1 MFDDLTTMMTV
12 SGHSQDL
19 GYLQIDQLLLPILE
33 AYQQQ
38 IEQQHRELIVDVE
51 KAFLASYKME
61 WLLKESYQIFR

>member
-38 IEQQHRELIVDVE
+38 IEQQHRELIGRR
-51 KAFLASYKME
+51 KRHSS
-61 WLLKESYQIFR
+61 LLTRRNGY

>member
-51 KAFLASYKME
+51 KGIPRFLQDGMAIERILSN
-61 WLLKESYQIFR
+61 F